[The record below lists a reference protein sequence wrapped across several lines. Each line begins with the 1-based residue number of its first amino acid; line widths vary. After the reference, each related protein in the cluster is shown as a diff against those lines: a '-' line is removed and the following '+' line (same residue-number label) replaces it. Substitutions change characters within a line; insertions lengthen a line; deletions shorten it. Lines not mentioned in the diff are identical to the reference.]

1 MRTLFS
7 ILLIISIS
15 VSCRN
20 ASKHSVSQDFENVA
34 GWFDTSKLNK
44 GKGHSGAYF
53 THTGAGVEYGQTFA
67 LKMAD
72 ITQNP
77 IRRIDMGAWVRIS
90 EPAATARLV
99 LSIESKDSTVFWQAI
114 DTESASPKPGEWTRL
129 FFTYDLPEG
138 MLPDYTIKMFLWNRS
153 NKTVDA
159 DDFDIHF
166 YEK

>member
-1 MRTLFS
+1 ML
-7 ILLIISIS
+7 ILACHKK
-15 VSCRN
+15 V
-20 ASKHSVSQDFENVA
+20 KHSFNQDFEKTF
-34 GWFDTSKLNK
+34 GWYHGTKLTK
-44 GKGHSGAYF
+44 GKGHSGNYF
-53 THTGAGVEYGQTFA
+53 THAGPGQEYSQAFSSILG
-67 LKMAD
+67 D

-77 IRRIDMGAWVRIS
+77 IRRIDMGAWIRIS
-90 EPAATARLV
+90 EPSAIARLV

-114 DTESASPKPGEWTRL
+114 DTEPASPKPGEWTRF

-138 MLPDYTIKMFLWNRS
+138 MQSDYTVKMFLWNQS